1 MSVFSACW
9 YCKPSIA
16 YTGHIVR
23 YTTWTHFATLKYYAE
38 QATSQVTEQELFHK
52 GFTWGLKWSEFSPSA
67 GHRTQ
72 LLLTLSPTF
81 RTRST
86 TTKQPSPHKSHSQTQ
101 GRDPLTWEGLPTLI
115 PSLRRT
121 PMTGGAPPH
130 TPTQGELPLIR
141 RGSCPQPPSHKIFCY
156 RPAPTLPPKRTKIS
170 WDAAIPTQ

>member
-1 MSVFSACW
+1 MQHR
-9 YCKPSIA
+9 SISPPA
-16 YTGHIVR
+16 TYPNHLEREVSHTPPGTLNSYTAHIHLGHR
-23 YTTWTHFATLKYYAE
+23 ENFM
-38 QATSQVTEQELFHK
+38 QVLPEIQNKL
-52 GFTWGLKWSEFSPSA
+52 SFSPSA

-86 TTKQPSPHKSHSQTQ
+86 TTKQPPPHKSHSQAH
-101 GRDPLTWEGLPTLI
+101 GRDPLTREGLPTLI

-141 RGSCPQPPSHKIFCY
+141 RGSSPQPPSHKNFCY

-170 WDAAIPTQ
+170 